1 MCVSF
6 INVNFLQLF
15 ILRFFVVLN
24 IIIYNLFVGIED
36 LCAKRDELHQQIL
49 QEEEEKR
56 KVQNDIRILTERLV
70 QINESLARKIATRN
84 DYDRTVAECETAYKK
99 VCVEHCY
106 NS

>member
-1 MCVSF
+1 M
-6 INVNFLQLF
+6 
-15 ILRFFVVLN
+15 
-24 IIIYNLFVGIED
+24 
-36 LCAKRDELHQQIL
+36 CAKRDELHQQIL

-99 VCVEHCY
+99 VCLTIYTLIIHSCGRTKRWICVSLSGYTYTDCT
-106 NS
+106 

>member
-1 MCVSF
+1 M
-6 INVNFLQLF
+6 
-15 ILRFFVVLN
+15 
-24 IIIYNLFVGIED
+24 
-36 LCAKRDELHQQIL
+36 CAKRDELHQQIL

-99 VCVEHCY
+99 VSGCGQYPLIQHTCIVIPSHTLA
-106 NS
+106 SF